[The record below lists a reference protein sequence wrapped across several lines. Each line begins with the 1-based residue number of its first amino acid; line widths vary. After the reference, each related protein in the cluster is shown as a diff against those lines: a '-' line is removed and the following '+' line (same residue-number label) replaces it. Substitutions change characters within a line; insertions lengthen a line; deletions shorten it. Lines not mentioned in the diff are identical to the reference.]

1 MEKLLVWRVFSDA
14 DVFGVKS
21 YVSANGRKTFS
32 STMLFKGL
40 SGNYLA

>member
-1 MEKLLVWRVFSDA
+1 MGKLLVWRVFSDA

-32 STMLFKGL
+32 SVMLFKGL